1 MLKNN
6 SCNFECFNNL
16 FFKKEFE
23 FPQDL
28 VILVTFAPG
37 GAVELDLFR
46 ILIIRLHNPR
56 SHSPRTSSKPSKKK
70 KTRRA
75 TNPEPLLNFSFPLDL
90 ELSDGNLLIH
100 DGTNETCS

>member
-37 GAVELDLFR
+37 G
-46 ILIIRLHNPR
+46 
-56 SHSPRTSSKPSKKK
+56 
-70 KTRRA
+70 
-75 TNPEPLLNFSFPLDL
+75 
-90 ELSDGNLLIH
+90 
-100 DGTNETCS
+100 